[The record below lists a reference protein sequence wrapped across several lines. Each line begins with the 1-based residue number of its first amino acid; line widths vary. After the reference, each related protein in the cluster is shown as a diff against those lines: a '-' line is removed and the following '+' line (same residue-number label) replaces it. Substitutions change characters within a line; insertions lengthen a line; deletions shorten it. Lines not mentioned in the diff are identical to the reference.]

1 MVTNF
6 GKTNEGADVVMYTLK
21 NAGGMEVDIISLGAA
36 LRALRIPDKDGNVRD
51 VLLGY
56 DTPAEYQDV
65 RGYLGAVI
73 GRNGNRIANAQVTI
87 DDVTYQLEVN
97 DNENNLHSGSDG
109 FHTVIWQAA
118 EADDSHVVLTY
129 HSPDG

>member
-6 GKTNEGADVVMYTLK
+6 GKTKEGADVTMYTLK
-21 NAGGMEVDIISLGAA
+21 NAAGMEVEIISLGAT
-36 LRALRIPDKDGNVRD
+36 LRSIRVPDKDGKVRD

-87 DDVTYQLEVN
+87 DGTMYQLETN
-97 DNENNLHSGSDG
+97 ENENNLHSGTKG
-109 FHTVIWQAA
+109 FHTV
-118 EADDSHVVLTY
+118 L
-129 HSPDG
+129 